1 MMSLPFFAQGLG
13 VVCILAGWRRI
24 AIGFWAASIIIMLVL
39 FKLHAT
45 SALSISL

>member
-1 MMSLPFFAQGLG
+1 MMSLPFFAQGLAAL
-13 VVCILAGWRRI
+13 CILTGRRNA

-45 SALSISL
+45 DTLPISL